1 MGFKEEIV
9 GVSYFCPL
17 NLPKVAGTKINWEEV
32 LKLKPTAVFM
42 LSSQKSKKGI
52 ETLEKLKIN
61 YGIYSFESLKNI
73 PFCALHM
80 SKILGKEKAGK
91 EIFNNFMKE
100 IRALPKFKS
109 TKVVYIL
116 WFSPLIVSTSSSF
129 IAETLNLMGF
139 KTFPEVE
146 KKDFVKASL
155 EELFLINPDFIFYS
169 EDAGKPPKI
178 ILENFRLIPLPSDTV
193 NRPNL
198 DFFKYFY
205 NFKNEKI
212 FN

>member
-1 MGFKEEIV
+1 MGFKDEIV

-17 NLPKVAGTKINWEEV
+17 NLPKVSSTKIYWEEL

-52 ETLEKLKIN
+52 ETLKKLNIK
-61 YGIYSFESLKNI
+61 YGIYSFESLKSI
-73 PFCALHM
+73 PFCALNM
-80 SKILGKEKAGK
+80 AKILNKEKTGKEY
-91 EIFNNFMKE
+91 FNNFMKE
-100 IRALPKFKS
+100 IRALPKLKNAR
-109 TKVVYIL
+109 VVYLL
-116 WFSPLIVSTSSSF
+116 WFNPLIISTGSSF
-129 IAETLNLMGF
+129 IAETFKLMGF
-139 KTFPEVE
+139 EIFPEAG
-146 KKDFVKASL
+146 KKDFIKGNL
-155 EELFLINPDFIFYS
+155 EELFLIKPDFIFYS
-169 EDAGKPPKI
+169 QDAGKPPKI
-178 ILENFRLIPLPSDTV
+178 ILENFKLIPLPSEIV